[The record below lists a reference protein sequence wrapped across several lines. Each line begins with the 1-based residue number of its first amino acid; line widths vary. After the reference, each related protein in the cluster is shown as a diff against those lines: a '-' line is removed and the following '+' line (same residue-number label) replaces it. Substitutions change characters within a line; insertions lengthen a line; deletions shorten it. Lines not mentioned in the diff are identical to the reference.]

1 MKHIEKCISSGVLL
15 LKIGKNL
22 NILSTLFTFDY
33 MLISAHSC
41 HIVGT
46 KDTWLT
52 GNNTSGTLS
61 LSGISNVLAYLECMK
76 YYRITMWHVLAFID
90 FKQVNLLEE
99 N

>member
-46 KDTWLT
+46 KDT
-52 GNNTSGTLS
+52 
-61 LSGISNVLAYLECMK
+61 
-76 YYRITMWHVLAFID
+76 
-90 FKQVNLLEE
+90 
-99 N
+99 